1 MPEGPEIRLA
11 ADKIATAIVNQPITE
26 VFFAFESLQSYAAEL
41 ARSCVI
47 SVRPR
52 GKALLTRFDNGW
64 TIYSHNQL
72 YGVWY
77 VRKAKTYPNT
87 NRQLRLAIHTPK
99 KSALLYSASDIL
111 VLNDDDLAIHP
122 FLQKLGPDVL
132 DETLTAAEV
141 EARLLDKRFVRRG
154 FPTLLLDQQFVCGL
168 GNYLRSEVLFLA
180 GIHPTARP
188 IDCTPAQIHKLAQAI
203 IDVPRQSYATKGITN
218 DLTTALTLKAQGKP
232 RWFYRH
238 WVFSRTNQ
246 LCYSCGDTIVKDAA
260 GGRRVYYCPTCQA
273 TPN

>member
-11 ADKIATAIVNQPITE
+11 ADKIAKAIVDQPITE
-26 VFFAFESLQSYAAEL
+26 IFFAFDALQSYIPEL
-41 ARSCVI
+41 TRSRVTA
-47 SVRPR
+47 VRPR

-77 VRKAKTYPNT
+77 IRKAHSYPTT
-87 NRQLRLAIHTPK
+87 NRQLRLAIHTPE

-132 DETLTAAEV
+132 DEALTVAEV
-141 EARLLDKRFVRRG
+141 EARLLDKRFTRRG

-180 GIHPTARP
+180 GIHPTVRP
-188 IDCTPAQIHKLAQAI
+188 IDCTPTQIHKLAAAI
-203 IDVPRQSYATKGITN
+203 IAVPRQSYETKGITN
-218 DLTTALTLKAQGKP
+218 DLATALALKAQGKP

-238 WVFSRTNQ
+238 WVFSRTDQ
-246 LCYSCGDTIVKDAA
+246 PCYTCGTPIVKDAV
-260 GGRRVYYCPTCQA
+260 GSRRVYYCPTCQA
-273 TPN
+273 AP

>member
-11 ADKIATAIVNQPITE
+11 ADKIAKAIVNQPITE
-26 VFFAFESLQSYAAEL
+26 VFFAFESLQSYAPEL
-41 ARSCVI
+41 ARSQVI
-47 SVRPR
+47 SVCPR

-77 VRKAKTYPNT
+77 IRKAKTYPQT
-87 NRQLRLAIHTPK
+87 NRQLRLAIHTAK

-132 DETLTAAEV
+132 DDTITVEDVET
-141 EARLLDKRFVRRG
+141 RLLDKRFFRRG

-188 IDCTPAQIHKLAQAI
+188 IDCTSEQISKLAQAI
-203 IDVPRQSYATKGITN
+203 LNVPRQSYATKGITN
-218 DLTTALTLKAQGKP
+218 DLEIAMTLKAQGKP
-232 RWFYRH
+232 RSFYRH
-238 WVFSRTNQ
+238 WAFSRTNQ
-246 LCYSCGDTIVKDAA
+246 PCYVCGDTIVKDTV
-260 GGRRVYYCPTCQA
+260 GGRRIYYCPSCQVK
-273 TPN
+273 